1 MDNKKNKNKSY
12 KNLPHE
18 IEENMDPLTKE
29 IYNNLNECYI
39 EELKRI
45 ADKYLDKM
53 FGKNKK

>member
-1 MDNKKNKNKSY
+1 MDNKNNKRY

-18 IEENMDPLTKE
+18 IEETMDPLTKE

-39 EELKRI
+39 EELKRL
-45 ADKYLDKM
+45 ADKYLDKI